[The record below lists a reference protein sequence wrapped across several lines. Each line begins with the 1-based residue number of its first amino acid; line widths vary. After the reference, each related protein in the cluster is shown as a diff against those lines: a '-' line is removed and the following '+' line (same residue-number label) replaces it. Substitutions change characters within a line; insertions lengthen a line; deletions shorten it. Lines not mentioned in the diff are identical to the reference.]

1 MKKAAITILLLLL
14 ASLTLIAGCSVK
26 EEHYALSRFI
36 SPDICG
42 GCHDEIY
49 SQWSGS
55 THQLATS
62 DIVYLTSASEGLKGL
77 TDQGEIEEAELCVKC
92 HTPVGY
98 VSGYPRKTSDDKLKI
113 EEPAIHG
120 VQCDYCHSIEGA
132 YAVYNANFR
141 HDPGHGDS
149 EPGKKRGPFDD
160 SQSDFHKCS
169 FSKFHT
175 RSEMCGTC
183 HDVRHVVFGTRLEN
197 TYEEW
202 KASKYKKEGVQCQDC
217 HMYQRKG
224 IPGTG
229 STERPLNPGQASAD
243 GPDRKHIFTHYFIGG
258 NTLLPTIN
266 KDKPQKEM
274 AEERLKNAAVISVG
288 AFEGDSI
295 LIRILNNGAG
305 HYIPTGLTHVRQV
318 WLRVIVRDD
327 KGKIVFSSGIVD
339 SNGKITGKPT
349 IYETVFG
356 DGKGNP
362 TSNIAQA
369 RELLYDNRLKPGE
382 EKIEKIN
389 IGNVTGKLTVEAA
402 LLYRGLDQSIANSIP
417 ELKKIKVPVVV
428 MHEAKAVIE
437 KK

>member
-1 MKKAAITILLLLL
+1 
-14 ASLTLIAGCSVK
+14 
-26 EEHYALSRFI
+26 
-36 SPDICG
+36 
-42 GCHDEIY
+42 
-49 SQWSGS
+49 
-55 THQLATS
+55 
-62 DIVYLTSASEGLKGL
+62 
-77 TDQGEIEEAELCVKC
+77 
-92 HTPVGY
+92 
-98 VSGYPRKTSDDKLKI
+98 
-113 EEPAIHG
+113 
-120 VQCDYCHSIEGA
+120 
-132 YAVYNANFR
+132 
-141 HDPGHGDS
+141 
-149 EPGKKRGPFDD
+149 
-160 SQSDFHKCS
+160 
-169 FSKFHT
+169 
-175 RSEMCGTC
+175 MCGTC